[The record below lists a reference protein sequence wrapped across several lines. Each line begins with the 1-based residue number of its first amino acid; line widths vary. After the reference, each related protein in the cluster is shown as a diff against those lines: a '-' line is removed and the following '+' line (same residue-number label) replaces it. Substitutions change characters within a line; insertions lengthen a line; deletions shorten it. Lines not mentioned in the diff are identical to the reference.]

1 MCNAISRSHSFLR
14 FSLEM
19 SIVRASIMEIGRISK
34 QRSMK
39 REKPASPSRR
49 RVRRKNE
56 PFPRSDRDGK
66 RRPVRD
72 SVRVTRRKSTRRL
85 YNFSLSIGHTS
96 MRSSFLPR
104 RLSISFERND
114 TVIDPLDFVHATFH
128 RVSKEKAFRAHGE
141 FFFYRSF
148 YAILSSFFL
157 LPVYDPAVI
166 GTLWRKFA

>member
-1 MCNAISRSHSFLR
+1 
-14 FSLEM
+14 
-19 SIVRASIMEIGRISK
+19 MEIGQILKR
-34 QRSMK
+34 RSIK
-39 REKPASPSRR
+39 REENRKAASPSRR

-85 YNFSLSIGHTS
+85 YNFSLSIAHTS

-141 FFFYRSF
+141 FFFFFYRSF
-148 YAILSSFFL
+148 YAILFPFCPSTARDRNS
-157 LPVYDPAVI
+157 V
-166 GTLWRKFA
+166 T